1 MICDGSIRAW
11 FLVTLYWYHMC
22 MNLGSID
29 IIYVYV
35 YICIYMYFHDYTCMF
50 LLKWYLVVIG
60 SLCVCMFVFGSIF
73 MMLVVWISMFFCSDL
88 PPPPGFNLS
97 MKIVC
102 LCVCCLQYSW
112 GLWFELACFFWSCLP
127 PPPSFNLSMK
137 TYLLN
142 TKKEPCWKKH
152 HQIEKAQEDNY
163 IFAAKCW
170 KQTSPNWKNTRG

>member
-1 MICDGSIRAW
+1 MHIYFYLFMIIH
-11 FLVTLYWYHMC
+11 VYLYW
-22 MNLGSID
+22 ND
-29 IIYVYV
+29 IWWSLAVSVSVCLCLVQYSWGLWFELACFFVL
-35 YICIYMYFHDYTCMF
+35 TC
-50 LLKWYLVVIG
+50 
-60 SLCVCMFVFGSIF
+60 
-73 MMLVVWISMFFCSDL
+73 
-88 PPPPGFNLS
+88 PRPPGFNLS

-163 IFAAKCW
+163 IFAAKCG